1 MKKSI
6 GYNVD
11 FMAEGT
17 SENDKKCP
25 FTGTTSVRG
34 KMFEGT
40 VVSSSM
46 ARTVKVQWE
55 TMVKDTKYNRYLKN
69 RTKVAAHNPDVIS
82 AKVGDTVLIGECRP
96 LSKTKHFVVL
106 KVIKRANE

>member
-11 FMAEGT
+11 FMADKDST
-17 SENDKKCP
+17 NDKKCP

-34 KMFEGT
+34 KMFEGI
-40 VVSSSM
+40 VVSSAM

-69 RTKVAAHNPDVIS
+69 RTKVAAHNPDVIG

-96 LSKTKHFVVL
+96 LSKTKHFTVL
-106 KVIKRANE
+106 KIVKRAEE

>member
-11 FMAEGT
+11 FKPEET
-17 SENDKKCP
+17 STEDKKCP
-25 FTGTTSVRG
+25 FNGTTSVRG
-34 KMFEGT
+34 KMFEGI
-40 VVSSSM
+40 VVSSAM
-46 ARTVKVQWE
+46 ARTVKVEWE

-82 AKVGDTVLIGECRP
+82 AKLGDTVLIGECRP
-96 LSKTKHFVVL
+96 LSKTKHFTVI